1 MEHSFLSLL
10 FRFVTFWTRCGQI
23 LRDLKILLALG
34 KSLKFTNV
42 TLAMLKWFFWQIWF
56 HLACTFH
63 PDLHRR
69 GQQIL
74 REEKKTMGWQPV
86 TGKEFHHEHILNPL
100 PTCRFNFFT
109 YFNSQKY
116 FLDKVWTDSSGLIRC
131 FEREIEVEN
140 GSTWLEV
147 VLFG

>member
-10 FRFVTFWTRCGQI
+10 FRFVTFWTRYGQI

-42 TLAMLKWFFWQIWF
+42 EMIFLANLISSSLHFSPRTFTVEDNKFWE
-56 HLACTFH
+56 
-63 PDLHRR
+63 RK
-69 GQQIL
+69 
-74 REEKKTMGWQPV
+74 KKTMGWQPV
-86 TGKEFHHEHILNPL
+86 TGKEFHHELILNPL

-131 FEREIEVEN
+131 FERN
-140 GSTWLEV
+140 LMRLEV

>member
-1 MEHSFLSLL
+1 VEHSFLSLL

-42 TLAMLKWFFWQIWF
+42 TLAALF
-56 HLACTFH
+56 T

-116 FLDKVWTDSSGLIRC
+116 FLDKV
-131 FEREIEVEN
+131 
-140 GSTWLEV
+140 
-147 VLFG
+147 